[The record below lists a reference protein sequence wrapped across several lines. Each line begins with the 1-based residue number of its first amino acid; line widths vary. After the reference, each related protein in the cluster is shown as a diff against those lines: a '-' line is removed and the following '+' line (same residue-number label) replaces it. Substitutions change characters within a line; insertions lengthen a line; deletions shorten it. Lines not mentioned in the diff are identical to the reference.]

1 MTLPSGSVTQPS
13 EGFPT
18 ISAAPDATLR
28 APETEAPAA
37 ATAEPTPGPRPRRV
51 PANRGRRY
59 PAEVL
64 TSEEVRGL
72 IRAASGRAPSGIRN
86 RALLA
91 VMYRAGLR
99 VAEALALFPKDVDA
113 AAGTVRVLHG
123 KGDMARTVAL
133 DPEAFAL
140 LERWL
145 DRRVQ
150 LGHNGRAPLF
160 CTLDGGPLLTGYVRA
175 LLPRL
180 ARRAGIE
187 KRVHAH
193 GLRHSFAA
201 GLAQEGVPMNV
212 IQAALGHSSLA
223 TTSRY
228 LAHVAPQ
235 HVIETLKARTW

>member
-1 MTLPSGSVTQPS
+1 M
-13 EGFPT
+13 
-18 ISAAPDATLR
+18 
-28 APETEAPAA
+28 
-37 ATAEPTPGPRPRRV
+37 
-51 PANRGRRY
+51 
-59 PAEVL
+59 
-64 TSEEVRGL
+64 
-72 IRAASGRAPSGIRN
+72 
-86 RALLA
+86 
-91 VMYRAGLR
+91 
-99 VAEALALFPKDVDA
+99 DA
-113 AAGTVRVLHG
+113 AAGTVRVLDG
-123 KGDMARTVAL
+123 KGDRARTVAL

-140 LERWL
+140 LERWIDKRAARGL
-145 DRRVQ
+145 
-150 LGHNGRAPLF
+150 NGRQPLF
-160 CTLDGGPLLTGYVRA
+160 CTLDGGPLKTAYVRT

-235 HVIETLKARTW
+235 QVIDTLRARSW